1 MKFGTMKSMC
11 YPNPVTESDPFK
23 CDENG
28 FTYKFIIL
36 NDWGPV
42 YLENMDTGTQREVK
56 YLELIKYSENQAYAI
71 SKGKIKKKK

>member
-1 MKFGTMKSMC
+1 MKSMC

-36 NDWGPV
+36 DDWGPV
-42 YLENMDTGTQREVK
+42 FLENIDTGKQREVK
-56 YLELIKYSENQAYAI
+56 YFHLCKHGEQQVFVM
-71 SKGKIKKKK
+71 SKGLIKKKEIKN